1 MKGFIVWFTGMSGAG
16 KSTLAS
22 TLARRL
28 SDERRLEVL
37 DGDEVRTH
45 LSKGLGFTRED
56 RDTNVHRIGYVAR
69 LLAKHGVGV
78 VTAAISPY
86 AEARREERALAD
98 KLGVAFIEVFAK
110 SNLETL
116 VQRDV
121 KGLYKHALAG
131 ELELFTGVSD
141 PYEAPETAEV
151 TVETDRETIEESIG
165 KIVGALRARNLIG
178 AA

>member
-16 KSTLAS
+16 KSTLAAA
-22 TLARRL
+22 LASRL

-37 DGDEVRTH
+37 DGDEVRNH
-45 LSKGLGFTRED
+45 LSKGLGFTKAD
-56 RDTNVHRIGYVAR
+56 RDTNIHRIGYVAR

-86 AEARREERALAD
+86 SEARREERALAD
-98 KLGVAFIEVFAK
+98 AQGIAFIEVFAK
-110 SNLETL
+110 SSLEKL
-116 VQRDV
+116 VERDV
-121 KGLYKHALAG
+121 KGLYRHALAG

-141 PYEAPETAEV
+141 PYEPPETPEV
-151 TVETDRETIEESIG
+151 IVETDRETVDQG
-165 KIVGALRARNLIG
+165 VAKILVALRTRNLIG

>member
-1 MKGFIVWFTGMSGAG
+1 MTGFIVWFTGMSGAG

-22 TLARRL
+22 ALATRL
-28 SDERRLEVL
+28 SDQRRLEVL
-37 DGDEVRTH
+37 DGDEVRTN
-45 LSKGLGFTRED
+45 LSKGLGFTKED
-56 RDTNVHRIGYVAR
+56 RDTNVLRIGWVACT
-69 LLAKHGVGV
+69 LAKHGIGV

-86 AEARREERALAD
+86 SNARAQVRKQAD
-98 KLGVAFIEVFAK
+98 SLGIAFIEVFAR
-110 SNLETL
+110 SQLETL

-141 PYEAPETAEV
+141 PYEPPETPEV
-151 TVETDRETIEESIG
+151 TVETDRETIDESIA
-165 KIVGALRARNLIG
+165 KILAALKQRNLIG